1 MKLLLIQGD
10 YVAVYQR
17 QKQVAL
23 YRVDWATE
31 TEPLELVKELLA

>member
-10 YVAVYQR
+10 YVAVYHGR
-17 QKQVAL
+17 KKVAL
-23 YRVDWATE
+23 YKVDWPTE